1 MYSRSVYIK
10 KHTHKMSLSL
20 IQSKNLEILDIIQD
34 IPGLVD
40 TVYEKMKIDNDPF
53 VRKNYIVVPGILV
66 NSGQEIHDTLNLS
79 SALCYIV
86 SHYLWRNPGLQ
97 SNDELS
103 ACINVICNEIQLLR
117 NSLEKL
123 VA

>member
-20 IQSKNLEILDIIQD
+20 IQSKNLEIIDIVKD

-40 TVYEKMKIDNDPF
+40 TVYEKMKDDHAPL
-53 VRKNYIVVPGILV
+53 VRKNYIGVPGILV

-86 SHYLWRNPGLQ
+86 SHYMWRNPSLQ
-97 SNDELS
+97 SNDELNS
-103 ACINVICNEIQLLR
+103 CINVICNEIQLLR
-117 NSLEKL
+117 NSLKR
-123 VA
+123 